1 MAGRCIARCSQT
13 AGAAVKTRQPR
24 LQQASGL
31 VETADRGEDLH
42 AEQRMTTS
50 SSSDPVRVFVGGTFD
65 GLHLGH
71 LYLLEFARRR
81 GLALAQPLSRTG
93 VRLSVVVARDESV
106 RRIKHRAPHHTQRE
120 RCKLVAALRVVDEA
134 FVGAANDFIKSVRR
148 VQPDLIVLGY
158 DQKPSWEHTLRAAG
172 IHARIVRCP
181 PYRGG
186 RLKSSMLR
194 EELER
199 MPT

>member
-1 MAGRCIARCSQT
+1 
-13 AGAAVKTRQPR
+13 
-24 LQQASGL
+24 
-31 VETADRGEDLH
+31 
-42 AEQRMTTS
+42 MTNS
-50 SSSDPVRVFVGGTFD
+50 SAPEPVRVFVGGTFD

-81 GLALAQPLSRTG
+81 GLALAESLGRTG

-106 RRIKHRAPHHTQRE
+106 RRIKHRPPHHTQRE
-120 RCKLVAALRVVDEA
+120 RCKLVAALRSVDEA
-134 FVGAANDFIKSVRR
+134 FVGVPNEFIKSVRR

-158 DQKPSWEHTLRAAG
+158 DQKASWEQTLRSAG
-172 IHARIVRCP
+172 IQARIVRCP

-186 RLKSSMLR
+186 RLKSSMMR